1 MSDVAKLSMT
11 VLQRISEFLAT
22 LPEDQL
28 VDIAEGRATLTY
40 HPFGAAT
47 PAAPAAP
54 AKKAPARRTAA
65 AKPAKDMSVVVDD
78 LASLQTRD
86 EGERY
91 LKPMLVGDLRAV
103 AAQLGIGGVSKT
115 PKGDLITMLV
125 ERTIG
130 ARLNSLAVR
139 QL

>member
-22 LPEDQL
+22 LPEDQI

-40 HPFGAAT
+40 HPFGAA
-47 PAAPAAP
+47 APAAP
-54 AKKAPARRTAA
+54 ATRAPAKRAA
-65 AKPAKDMSVVVDD
+65 AKPTKDMSVVVDQ
-78 LASLQTRD
+78 LGGFQSRD
-86 EGERY
+86 EAERL
-91 LKPMLVGDLRAV
+91 LKPMVVGDLRAV
-103 AAQLGIGGVSKT
+103 AAQLGIGGVSGTRKA
-115 PKGDLITMLV
+115 DLITMLV

-130 ARLNSLAVR
+130 ARLNSAAVR